1 LIPLYVDGEAV
12 GTIWVISHDEN
23 RRFDAE
29 DLRVMTNLGNFAGAA
44 YKTLLSPGTTI
55 KAHQDTTR
63 LNELS
68 TRLMATSDL
77 LSILCEILDGIIE
90 LQSADFGDVQ
100 LYDEATGT
108 LNIVAHRGLDRTFPD
123 YFTTADVND
132 SSAFGLA
139 LHSGTRVIIED
150 VNTDPDFVP
159 HRSFAASAGFR
170 AVQATP
176 LLNRTSGKLLGIIS
190 IHFRQPHRSSADELR
205 LSDVYARHAADVI
218 TSRLAEDASRE
229 SEALLSAILNQVPG
243 GVGMIDRE
251 GQFVLRSGLLSS
263 LWDDTIPSRDSGTVR
278 RWRGFDANGESLSL
292 S

>member
-100 LYDEATGT
+100 LHDEATGT

-123 YFTTADVND
+123 YFATADVND

-139 LHSGTRVIIED
+139 LHSGTRVIIEN

-159 HRSFAASAGFR
+159 HRSFAASAELLDTDLVQHPR
-170 AVQATP
+170 ASP
-176 LLNRTSGKLLGIIS
+176 
-190 IHFRQPHRSSADELR
+190 P
-205 LSDVYARHAADVI
+205 
-218 TSRLAEDASRE
+218 SRRGPSPCRRASR
-229 SEALLSAILNQVPG
+229 APRHRASA
-243 GVGMIDRE
+243 
-251 GQFVLRSGLLSS
+251 
-263 LWDDTIPSRDSGTVR
+263 
-278 RWRGFDANGESLSL
+278 
-292 S
+292 